1 MAPPRISIKLCYDV
15 VSPFSYLAFE
25 ILVRYRD
32 IWNIDLELCP
42 FYLGG
47 VMSASGN
54 RPPMSVKRKGDF
66 LVTDVGRLAGESGL
80 TIKIN
85 WGGFPPNT
93 IQCARF
99 LRAYK
104 DEASPEELEK
114 VTRHLFVE
122 MFDRE
127 TNPASPAFLRSLVPA
142 LVPEDKFS
150 AIIAR
155 SQSQEIKDCL
165 KTESAALVNEYGAF
179 GFPWIIVR
187 GADGATA
194 SFFGS
199 DRFANMAW
207 WLGDEYKWTGPHP
220 NLHKSKL

>member
-1 MAPPRISIKLCYDV
+1 MVPPRISIKLCYDI

-25 ILVRYRD
+25 VLTRYRD

-42 FYLGG
+42 YYLGG

-66 LVTDVGRLAGESGL
+66 LVTDVGRLAGEFGL
-80 TIKIN
+80 TIKMN

-99 LRAYK
+99 LRTYK
-104 DEASPEELEK
+104 DMASPEDLEK
-114 VTRHLFVE
+114 VTRHLFIE
-122 MFDRE
+122 MFDHE
-127 TNPASPAFLRSLVPA
+127 ISPTSPGFLQSLVPT
-142 LVPEDKFS
+142 LVPEEKFS

-165 KTESAALVNEYGAF
+165 KTESAALVNDHGAF
-179 GFPWIIVR
+179 GFPWMIVR
-187 GADGATA
+187 RADGATL
-194 SFFGS
+194 SFF
-199 DRFANMAW
+199 
-207 WLGDEYKWTGPHP
+207 
-220 NLHKSKL
+220 

>member
-1 MAPPRISIKLCYDV
+1 MVPPRVSIKLCYDI

-25 ILVRYRD
+25 TLVRYRE

-54 RPPMSVKRKGDF
+54 RPPMSVKCKGDF
-66 LVTDVGRLAGESGL
+66 LVIDVGRLAGESGL
-80 TIKIN
+80 NIKIN
-85 WGGFPPNT
+85 WDGSPPNT
-93 IQCARF
+93 IQVARF

-104 DEASPEELEK
+104 EVASPEDLET

-127 TNPASPAFLRSLVPA
+127 THPSDPAFLQSLTPG
-142 LVPEDKFS
+142 LVPEETFR
-150 AIIAR
+150 AVVAR
-155 SQSQEIKDCL
+155 SQTQEIKDCL
-165 KTESAALVNEYGAF
+165 KSESAALVAERGAF
-179 GFPWIIVR
+179 GFPWMVVR
-187 GADGATA
+187 RADGATT

-207 WLGDEYKWTGPHP
+207 W
-220 NLHKSKL
+220 